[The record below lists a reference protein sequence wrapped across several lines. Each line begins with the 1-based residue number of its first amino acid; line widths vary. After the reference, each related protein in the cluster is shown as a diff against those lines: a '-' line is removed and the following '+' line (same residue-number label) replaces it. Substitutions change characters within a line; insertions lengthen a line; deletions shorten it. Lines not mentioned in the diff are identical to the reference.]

1 MSKITN
7 VGIALVQV
15 FIDEKWKKNNASK
28 LPASYKDCMIIYC
41 CKLLFILFW

>member
-15 FIDEKWKKNNASK
+15 FIDEKWKKKMEANYLQATK
-28 LPASYKDCMIIYC
+28 TV
-41 CKLLFILFW
+41 